1 MWNGHSLHVTNRG
14 SQKRGLHS
22 EGSAQLCHTQL
33 FDGDPV
39 KDEELHYE
47 ALNQVISIK

>member
-1 MWNGHSLHVTNRG
+1 MGTVYLLLSAG
-14 SQKRGLHS
+14 SPKRGLHS
-22 EGSAQLCHTQL
+22 EGSAQLSHTRL

-39 KDEELHYE
+39 KNEELHYE